1 MNTCK
6 CLKNKN
12 MFFIGIFGSI
22 NNTLHPLNALMV
34 LNSGKRFFR
43 LLKNIIHTK
52 KKHGSFK
59 KLFIEKFFAEPK
71 MVLPWHYCKSVLLEN
86 IFLRNESN

>member
-6 CLKNKN
+6 CLKNKKYVLYWN
-12 MFFIGIFGSI
+12 FGSI
-22 NNTLHPLNALMV
+22 NNTLHPLNALIV

-59 KLFIEKFFAEPK
+59 NCSL
-71 MVLPWHYCKSVLLEN
+71 KSSLLN
-86 IFLRNESN
+86 QKWSFHGITAKVSFWKIFFLRNESN

>member
-59 KLFIEKFFAEPK
+59 NCSLKSPSMALLQKCPFGKYFFK
-71 MVLPWHYCKSVLLEN
+71 K
-86 IFLRNESN
+86 